1 MEYND
6 ILQRY
11 FEAQTTTAEE
21 RALAQMLAQK
31 QELTDEERAA
41 KAMLS
46 YAEQVEQT
54 PVRVQ
59 LHQRTTRA
67 KSWQMALAAA
77 CVLVMAVGAWFMRP
91 KPYCYVNGR
100 PIYSIDEARRYAEG
114 MFNDLA
120 MAELPQINSL
130 EELFT
135 LE

>member
-11 FEAQTTTAEE
+11 FEAQTTAAEE

-46 YAEQVEQT
+46 YAEQVEQI

-59 LHQRTTRA
+59 LHQCATRTR
-67 KSWQMALAAA
+67 SWQMALAAA
-77 CVLVMAVGAWFMRP
+77 CVLVIAVGAWFMRP

-120 MAELPQINSL
+120 MADIKQVNSL

>member
-11 FEAQTTTAEE
+11 FEAQTTAAEE

-46 YAEQVEQT
+46 YAEQVEQI

-59 LHQRTTRA
+59 LHQRTTRTR
-67 KSWQMALAAA
+67 SWQMALAAA
-77 CVLVMAVGAWFMRP
+77 CVLVIAVGAWINRP

-120 MAELPQINSL
+120 MADLKQINSL
-130 EELFT
+130 EELFS